1 MEIERKY
8 LIETLPFD
16 LSEYASTHIV
26 QSYIS
31 FFPTLRIRQRDD
43 IYYLT
48 AKGRGH
54 MAREEFE
61 IEITKEE
68 YQHLHQKIDG
78 YEIAKQRYLI
88 PLENNLTA
96 ELDVYEN
103 EFQDL
108 YTVEV
113 EFSTVEEANSFVAP
127 PWFGRDVTMERQYKN
142 SHMAQHG
149 KIS

>member
-8 LIETLPFD
+8 ILDTLPFE
-16 LSEYASTHIV
+16 LSTYPSTHIV

-31 FFPTLRIRQRDD
+31 FFPTLRIRQRND
-43 IYYLT
+43 IYFLT

-68 YQHLHQKIDG
+68 YLHLHEKIDG
-78 YEIAKQRYLI
+78 FEIAKQRYLI
-88 PLENNLTA
+88 PLEQGLTA

-113 EFSTVEEANSFVAP
+113 EFSTVEEADAFVP
-127 PWFGRDVTMERQYKN
+127 PAWFGRDVTMEKQYKN

-149 KIS
+149 KI